1 MLKYVKLTTFGWNIE
16 LYYKKLKINTMK
28 TKKIVIDNRP
38 KFKLQLDN
46 RTTITVRS
54 TIALKAWQERYP
66 AAKILD

>member
-1 MLKYVKLTTFGWNIE
+1 
-16 LYYKKLKINTMK
+16 MK

>member
-1 MLKYVKLTTFGWNIE
+1 
-16 LYYKKLKINTMK
+16 MK
-28 TKKIVIDNRP
+28 TKKIIIDNRP

-54 TIALKAWQERYP
+54 TNALKAWQDRYP

>member
-1 MLKYVKLTTFGWNIE
+1 MLTLQHLAGMLSYINRN
-16 LYYKKLKINTMK
+16 KKIKTMK